1 MTTNY
6 DNANLLGKGLVFVVL
21 LEVHVG
27 KPEAL
32 IMSPLYIQ
40 PDDEILLVTG
50 NIDGAREFIRAY
62 NED

>member
-1 MTTNY
+1 MTTF
-6 DNANLLGKGLVFVVL
+6 DNVTLLGKGLIFVAL
-21 LEVHVG
+21 LEVEIG

-40 PDDEILLVTG
+40 PDDKILLVTG